1 MRVTRQQE
9 ATIVATAQRRRRGER
24 PRHELKLS
32 FAELVLIY
40 KSLQAVQTLGALA
53 LQDELLTDTMQL
65 VDQALTEAFRQSA

>member
-9 ATIVATAQRRRRGER
+9 ATIVATAQRRRSGER